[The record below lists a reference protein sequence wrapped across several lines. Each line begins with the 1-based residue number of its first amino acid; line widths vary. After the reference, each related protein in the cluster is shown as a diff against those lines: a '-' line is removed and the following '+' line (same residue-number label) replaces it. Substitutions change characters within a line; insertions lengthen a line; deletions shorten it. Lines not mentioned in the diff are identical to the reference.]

1 MDYLVMPPP
10 VPRAKSPQAPTEPLQ
25 PVSQREVDEPVVS
38 SFGIAMDSLFGEP
51 YALFQL
57 LHLHDYVD
65 SAIRLGY
72 DDASDLVHIPSEE
85 LDALVRQL
93 VHSQTGKFM
102 LPAHASRL
110 RRGLL
115 EGRRVLLEGKR
126 VVREKERALKSTN
139 HRLIPF
145 PPLCN

>member
-1 MDYLVMPPP
+1 MPPP

-85 LDALVRQL
+85 LDALVGQL

-115 EGRRVLLEGKR
+115 EGRRVLVEGKR

-139 HRLIPF
+139 HRHIPF